1 MPSVLSTLRNTIY
14 GREWSFPYNCYEVG
28 HGWTPYCSQAAV
40 DVGGAAFKNVLP
52 LYTSLYLF
60 TQLGLQ
66 RKFQPAA
73 FLETFKSILTSASFL
88 SFNLFLGMSISC
100 VLRNNSDRYYYR
112 VQCFL
117 PGLLASYMAL
127 LVERPSRRP
136 ALAFYMANMSSEL
149 LFKWYVEAGYI
160 KPLPHGETILFA
172 IGMACWLRFVRIHGF
187 GHDPVSVAL
196 KYLLGPLEAKSRA
209 KNATANGLQKNCDAV
224 EGKLAAQQQ
233 EDQSPAPVNAQ
244 EHTTTTTKPSQ
255 HRKSVLAKLDAGIND
270 FLNQFFT
277 CHHVCPHKGICCVNY
292 TLTPALTRFVWGYL
306 GRSALN
312 LVPKF
317 KTLAKQP
324 GQAFREAILSK
335 NSLYVGLFLSSF
347 VGVSRASHC
356 ILRRY
361 SGKQEI
367 WHSVVAGFLSGGSML
382 FAPKP
387 TLSIYVIWKCLEQYF
402 FLAVKNGQIVR
413 ADQMVGVVYAV
424 SVNILLYVF
433 ALQPK
438 FIRPSYMKFID
449 NLSDH
454 RLHQVNRMVLD
465 IFHPKASVGYEEW
478 FPNLDPKFMSREFQ
492 ELIFNWLIQPS

>member
-1 MPSVLSTLRNTIY
+1 MPSVLSKLRASVY

-28 HGWTPYCSQAAV
+28 HGWTPFCSQAAL
-40 DVGGAAFKNVLP
+40 DVGSSAFKNVLP

-66 RKFQPAA
+66 RKYNPEA
-73 FLETFKSILTSASFL
+73 FLETFKSIVTSASFL
-88 SFNLFLGMSISC
+88 GVNMFLGVGVSC
-100 VLRNNSDRYYYR
+100 ILRNNSDRYYYR

-117 PGLLASYMAL
+117 PGLIASYLAL

-160 KPLPHGETILFA
+160 RPLPHGETILFA

-187 GHDPVSVAL
+187 SHDPVSVAL

-209 KNATANGLQKNCDAV
+209 QKIRPALV
-224 EGKLAAQQQ
+224 AAIDQQQ
-233 EDQSPAPVNAQ
+233 PEQTDCQDSESLLIAQKQSQ
-244 EHTTTTTKPSQ
+244 ESLGTKSQ
-255 HRKSVLAKLDAGIND
+255 KRKSMLTKLDEGVND
-270 FLNQFFT
+270 FLNLFFD
-277 CHHVCPHKGICCVNY
+277 CYHVCPHKGVSCVNY
-292 TLTPALTRFVWGYL
+292 TLTPAVTRFIWGYL
-306 GRSALN
+306 GRSVLN
-312 LVPKF
+312 LVPRF
-317 KTLAKQP
+317 RMLAKKP
-324 GQAFREAILSK
+324 GQAIKEALMSK
-335 NSLYVGLFLSSF
+335 NSVYLGLFLASF
-347 VGVSRASHC
+347 VGASRAAHC
-356 ILRRY
+356 LLRRY

-367 WHSVVAGFLSGGSML
+367 WHSVLAGALSGSSML
-382 FAPKP
+382 FAPKA

-402 FLAVKNGQIVR
+402 FLAVKNGQIVC
-413 ADQMVGVVYAV
+413 ADQMICGVYAV

-449 NLSDH
+449 NISDH
-454 RLHQVNRMVLD
+454 KLHQVNRMVLD
-465 IFHPKASVGYEEW
+465 VFHPKASLGYEDW
-478 FPNLDPKFMSREFQ
+478 FPNLDPKFMSREFH